1 MDSHASS
8 ADTCTTVSLSQSLM
22 HDDDDAEDDLYMTV
36 TTELVKNLQIPFRS
50 QASNHAHESFQYLQR
65 MKPYNYIRDD
75 DGDGDGDSDSN
86 LSVGKKSC
94 LQPFFF
100 SEVPRT
106 NIQVAKTA

>member
-1 MDSHASS
+1 
-8 ADTCTTVSLSQSLM
+8 
-22 HDDDDAEDDLYMTV
+22 
-36 TTELVKNLQIPFRS
+36 
-50 QASNHAHESFQYLQR
+50 

-75 DGDGDGDSDSN
+75 DGDSN